1 MKELSFK
8 EIRKQYNKKEKKW
21 LHADD
26 QHLMRRL
33 AGFQIA
39 ERDGSYYVVVQD
51 KEQECE
57 KIIEILQLQK
67 KALNEKNI
75 WKKYDLLIQTLPEQ
89 QRMAFPETI
98 ALHQKYIRIFV
109 DGRKGQMTRMRHS
122 FTALSVM
129 LSLMEKEIMEYSDM
143 ELVAFMKD
151 KTFSSTQKQYAVW
164 FLKYIY
170 EQIPER
176 CCFNVEVTLL
186 RKERIKEDDDFIP
199 PKNGFPLLICSV
211 MLIGTLTMPM
221 KTISLR
227 NTGCMWFCIYRLHGG
242 RPIS

>member
-67 KALNEKNI
+67 KSFK
-75 WKKYDLLIQTLPEQ
+75 
-89 QRMAFPETI
+89 
-98 ALHQKYIRIFV
+98 
-109 DGRKGQMTRMRHS
+109 RKEY
-122 FTALSVM
+122 
-129 LSLMEKEIMEYSDM
+129 MEK
-143 ELVAFMKD
+143 V
-151 KTFSSTQKQYAVW
+151 
-164 FLKYIY
+164 
-170 EQIPER
+170 
-176 CCFNVEVTLL
+176 
-186 RKERIKEDDDFIP
+186 
-199 PKNGFPLLICSV
+199 
-211 MLIGTLTMPM
+211 
-221 KTISLR
+221 
-227 NTGCMWFCIYRLHGG
+227 
-242 RPIS
+242 